1 MDLNCVAEN
10 DTRGINRAVR
20 FVTQLFF
27 IFIPLLKAQ
36 LKHTSHKHIIP
47 IIIIS
52 ILNDFHRFKIHE
64 ITKQC
69 SK

>member
-10 DTRGINRAVR
+10 DTRGTNRALR
-20 FVTQLFF
+20 FFTQLVF

-36 LKHTSHKHIIP
+36 LKHTSHKHITP

-52 ILNDFHRFKIHE
+52 NLNDFH
-64 ITKQC
+64 
-69 SK
+69 

>member
-10 DTRGINRAVR
+10 YSRRTNRAVR
-20 FVTQLFF
+20 FVTQLCF

-36 LKHTSHKHIIP
+36 LKHTSHKHITP

-52 ILNDFHRFKIHE
+52 SLNNFQLFKIHE
-64 ITKQC
+64 TTKQC